1 MIRFVGFAYPD
12 YDFGETNNQRS
23 IVPRLPDGSSFA
35 GVPSQSALL
44 FTVTADP
51 GGRQLRSDT
60 FILNPGSEGETA
72 AFACLRECLDA
83 LNPNRRVYCTQC
95 GVSIANSEPLCVRC
109 GAKQFSVE
117 SLCAE
122 SESLESR
129 VGLQVANLSA
139 AQQAVMAT
147 DSSQEAAKEI
157 LSKPLTLMPDRP
169 SPHRHILRKNRIWT
183 TRESMSDKE
192 FDALAQDDLD
202 RKQAR
207 KQGAV
212 ERHQESTPPAHRPSE
227 ELAATADAS
236 YQTAPLADYRDS
248 LQRQAEALFDEVRKS
263 VGGRAKRYPGSYS
276 ILARSSGA
284 TAAKIVIFQQ
294 GVALAKENGSFPPLR
309 DGIYVLLRTSEE
321 TGRSIWN
328 SGIVQTLGFGHRF
341 DPDTTIGI
349 APKHH
354 VRFAYFQV
362 TDQDLDGRIVELLA
376 QCSIVR

>member
-1 MIRFVGFAYPD
+1 VIRFVGFAYPD
-12 YDFGETNNQRS
+12 YDFGETNNQRL

-35 GVPSQSALL
+35 GVSSQSALL
-44 FTVTADP
+44 FSVSADP

-72 AFACLRECLDA
+72 AFARLRESLA
-83 LNPNRRVYCTQC
+83 AFNPDRRVYCTHC
-95 GVSIANSEPLCVRC
+95 GVSIASSEPSCPRC
-109 GAKQFSVE
+109 GASQFSVE
-117 SLCAE
+117 SIGAE
-122 SESLESR
+122 LENLESR
-129 VGLQVANLSA
+129 IELQVAKLFA
-139 AQQAVMAT
+139 AQKAVMAT
-147 DSSQEAAKEI
+147 ESFQEEAKEI

-169 SPHRHILRKNRIWT
+169 SPHRHILHKNRIWT

-192 FDALAQDDLD
+192 FEALAQDDLD
-202 RKQAR
+202 RKHAR

-212 ERHQESTPPAHRPSE
+212 ERHQESAPPAHRPAE

-236 YQTAPLADYRDS
+236 YQTAPLADYHDS

-263 VGGRAKRYPGSYS
+263 VGGRAKRYDGSYS

-284 TAAKIVIFQQ
+284 TAAKIIIYQQ
-294 GVALAKENGSFPPLR
+294 GVVLAKENGSFPSLT
-309 DGIYVLLRTSEE
+309 DGIYVLLRTSEI
-321 TGRSIWN
+321 GSSIWN

-341 DPDTTIGI
+341 DPDSTIGI
-349 APKHH
+349 APNHH

-362 TDQDLDGRIVELLA
+362 TDQDLDARIAELLA